1 MDAWKVFLRA
11 VTVVLSSIGIVLSLL
26 AIFIRTL
33 MPPYAKAS
41 AMLSKSLPPT
51 AGVPRGR
58 IAHPLQRSHS
68 VPALASYPH
77 SDISKNI
84 MRNSIVDEGVPH
96 VHSPE
101 LVTESRTHRSNRIE
115 VSTEIHQVLRGLPVL
130 ISPSIKIV
138 SGASKQPPALLR
150 GKSSVG
156 SLLMFF
162 TPEATLCPRK
172 NPSDPSDPPLRTQ
185 PYAAPYFFP
194 APGTPEAVDYVK
206 KTRAELLRPRRTLR
220 RFTQED

>member
-33 MPPYAKAS
+33 MPSYAKAS
-41 AMLSKSLPPT
+41 AMLSKPLPPT
-51 AGVPRGR
+51 TGVLRGR
-58 IAHPLQRSHS
+58 IAQPLQRSHS
-68 VPALASYPH
+68 VPVLASYPH

-84 MRNSIVDEGVPH
+84 MRNSIVDEAVPH
-96 VHSPE
+96 VHSPK

-130 ISPSIKIV
+130 ISPSVKIV
-138 SGASKQPPALLR
+138 SGASKQPPAVLR

-156 SLLMFF
+156 SLLMFS
-162 TPEATLCPRK
+162 TRDSLCPRK
-172 NPSDPSDPPLRTQ
+172 NPSDPSNPPLRTQ

-194 APGTPEAVDYVK
+194 APGTPEAIDYVR

-220 RFTQED
+220 RFTQGD